1 MSLILIPGP
10 SMGKPSAR
18 WEIVFWLVC
27 LAGVALAMWQYGS
40 LFNDTN

>member
-1 MSLILIPGP
+1 
-10 SMGKPSAR
+10 
-18 WEIVFWLVC
+18 VFWLVC